1 MTGYL
6 TFKTIHVLA
15 AIVFVGNI
23 VVTGVWKG
31 LADRTRSREVI
42 TFAQRLVTIT
52 DYLFTGGGAVVV
64 LMTGLLMMRSYER
77 TVLEIPWL
85 FWGIALFAVSGTIWL
100 AALVPI
106 QRKQIRLLRES
117 GEGIPDADTLVG
129 LHESPHELVP
139 DRAVHDDPAC
149 TSAALPSRADGAEH
163 DRR

>member
-106 QRKQIRLLRES
+106 QRKQTRLLRES
-117 GEGIPDADTLVG
+117 GEEIPDAYWRLARAWTLWGTIATV
-129 LHESPHELVP
+129 
-139 DRAVHDDPAC
+139 
-149 TSAALPSRADGAEH
+149 LPLISVYVMVFKPV
-163 DRR
+163 